1 MFKKYICSSSLID
14 GLPINLRCYQHIYV
28 ERLQNKI
35 YKTVKWFF
43 LNINNTCID
52 QTNVTD
58 ILKLFSDELF
68 VDNIHYNLFLIFL
81 FIIKINS
88 SNL

>member
-1 MFKKYICSSSLID
+1 MI
-14 GLPINLRCYQHIYV
+14 
-28 ERLQNKI
+28 
-35 YKTVKWFF
+35 F

-58 ILKLFSDELF
+58 ILKLFMRVYKYDELF
-68 VDNIHYNLFLIFL
+68 VDNINYNLFLIFL